1 MRSLAAVLA
10 ALVLAGPLA
19 AQEPAPAADS
29 SLSTIPRW
37 HFGIAGDIG
46 RPLGAFKQQVGQA
59 GGLQAHLRVRLDQYG
74 LVSLRLQ
81 GGWLNYGHESQR
93 SCLATTPGCRVE
105 VNVTTA
111 NGIFSVGIGPEL
123 SYPLGKLRAYG
134 HGLVG
139 MSRFATLSGVGGGIL
154 PDIVAA
160 DENFGDG
167 GFAWSAGAGLELPVS
182 RRVAVNVGIAYQGHG
197 EREYLTKGGITD
209 NADGSLSFNV
219 KRSTANLFA
228 IRFGLSTALGWGT
241 GKGREKPAS

>member
-10 ALVLAGPLA
+10 TLVLAAPLA
-19 AQEPAPAADS
+19 AQEPMPAADS
-29 SLSTIPRW
+29 TQSAIPRW
-37 HFGIAGDIG
+37 YLGLAGDIG

-59 GGLQAHLRVRLDQYG
+59 GGVQAHLRVRLDQYG

-81 GGWLNYGHESQR
+81 AGWLNYGHESQR
-93 SCLATTPGCRVE
+93 SCLAATPGCRVE

-134 HGLVG
+134 HGLIG
-139 MSRFATLSGVGGGIL
+139 MSRFATLSGIGGGLL
-154 PDIVAA
+154 PDIVAG

-228 IRFGLSTALGWGT
+228 FRFGLSTALGWGM
-241 GKGREKPAS
+241 GKPKS